1 MSIDARLTGGE
12 SHDRNPMTTIGRPSS
27 RHRIM
32 AAAVELA
39 KEVGPGHVSLD
50 AVAQRA
56 GVSKGGLLYN
66 FPSKQ
71 KLLEAI
77 VAYHLDKFETALLEK
92 TEKSSGKQDSVI
104 AACVDLYEMDSR
116 EGLPP
121 ASGFLAA
128 LVENPDLLLPVRKVS
143 RGLIDKIRSNASDE
157 SSALVVFMAIE
168 GLRCLPLLDID
179 VLTNEERRI
188 VIEKLHDIVN
198 SN

>member
-1 MSIDARLTGGE
+1 MAAA
-12 SHDRNPMTTIGRPSS
+12 GRPSS
-27 RHRIM
+27 RDKIV
-32 AAAVELA
+32 AAAVDLA

-66 FPSKQ
+66 FPSKT

-77 VAYHLDKFETALLEK
+77 VAHHLDKFENALLEK
-92 TEKSSGKQDSVI
+92 TEKSQSKTDSVI
-104 AACVDLYEMDSR
+104 AACVDLYEMDCK

-128 LVENPDLLLPVRKVS
+128 LVENPDLLLPVREVT
-143 RGLIDKIRSNASDE
+143 RRLVDKIRSNSSDV
-157 SSALVVFMAIE
+157 SAALVVFMALE

-179 VLTNEERRI
+179 VLTKAERSL
-188 VIEKLHDIVN
+188 VIDELHNMV
-198 SN
+198 SGS

>member
-1 MSIDARLTGGE
+1 
-12 SHDRNPMTTIGRPSS
+12 MTAVGRPSS
-27 RHRIM
+27 RDKIV

-77 VAYHLDKFETALLEK
+77 VAHHIDKFEQALLEK
-92 TEKSSGKQDSVI
+92 TENKQGKPGSVI
-104 AACVDLYEMDSR
+104 EACVELYET
-116 EGLPP
+116 ECEAGKPP

-128 LVENPDLLLPVRKVS
+128 LVENPNLMLPARKMS
-143 RGLIDKIRSNASDE
+143 RRLIDRIRANASNE
-157 SSALVVFMAIE
+157 STALVAFLAIE
-168 GLRCLPLLDID
+168 GLRCLPLLDLD
-179 VLTNEERRI
+179 VLTKEERSLVVKALHNI
-188 VIEKLHDIVN
+188 VKPG
-198 SN
+198 

>member
-1 MSIDARLTGGE
+1 
-12 SHDRNPMTTIGRPSS
+12 MTTTTARRPSS
-27 RHRIM
+27 RDKII

-50 AVAQRA
+50 AVAHRA

-66 FPSKQ
+66 FPSKA

-77 VAYHLDKFETALLEK
+77 VAHHLDQFENALLEK
-92 TEKSSGKQDSVI
+92 EAESQGAPNSVI
-104 AACVDLYEMDSR
+104 SACVDLYKKECR

-128 LVENPDLLLPVRKVS
+128 LVENPDLLRPVRKVS
-143 RGLIDKIRSNASDE
+143 RRLVDKIRDNASDE
-157 SSALVVFMAIE
+157 SVALVVFLALE

-179 VLTNEERRI
+179 ILTKEEREI
-188 VIEKLHDIVN
+188 VVTELHDLVKQG
-198 SN
+198 

>member
-1 MSIDARLTGGE
+1 
-12 SHDRNPMTTIGRPSS
+12 MTTVGRPSS
-27 RHRIM
+27 RDKIV

-66 FPSKQ
+66 FPSKA

-77 VAYHLDKFETALLEK
+77 VAHHLDAFENALLNRNDTQGDK
-92 TEKSSGKQDSVI
+92 PGSVV
-104 AACVDLYEMDSR
+104 AACVDLYQADCR

-128 LVENPDLLLPVRKVS
+128 LVENPDLLRPVRDTT
-143 RGLIDKIRSNASDE
+143 RRLIDRVRANASDE
-157 SSALVVFMAIE
+157 AGALMVFMALQ
-168 GLRCLPLLDID
+168 GLRCMPMLDID
-179 VLTNEERRI
+179 VLTDDERNL
-188 VIEKLHDIVN
+188 VVGKLYEIAKLT
-198 SN
+198 

>member
-1 MSIDARLTGGE
+1 MAAV
-12 SHDRNPMTTIGRPSS
+12 GRPSS
-27 RHRIM
+27 RDKIV

-50 AVAQRA
+50 AVAYRA

-66 FPSKQ
+66 FPSKT

-77 VAYHLDKFETALLEK
+77 VAYHLDKFESALLEK
-92 TEKSSGKQDSVI
+92 TRTSRGKKDSVI
-104 AACVDLYEMDSR
+104 AACVDLYETDCK

-128 LVENPDLLLPVRKVS
+128 LVENPDLMLPVRKVS
-143 RGLIDKIRSNASDE
+143 RRLIDRIRSNASDQ
-157 SSALVVFMAIE
+157 SAALVVFMALE

-179 VLTNEERRI
+179 VLTEEERSL
-188 VIEKLHDIVN
+188 VVEKLHDIVKHG
-198 SN
+198 

>member
-1 MSIDARLTGGE
+1 MGG
-12 SHDRNPMTTIGRPSS
+12 NLMAAVGRPSS
-27 RHRIM
+27 RDKIV
-32 AAAVELA
+32 AAAVGLA

-50 AVAQRA
+50 AVAHRA

-66 FPSKQ
+66 FPSKK

-92 TEKSSGKQDSVI
+92 TETNRGKQDSVI
-104 AACVDLYEMDSR
+104 AACVDLYEMDCK

-128 LVENPDLLLPVRKVS
+128 LVENPDLLLPVRQVS
-143 RGLIDKIRSNASDE
+143 RRLVDRVRSNASDE
-157 SSALVVFMAIE
+157 ASALVVFMALE

-179 VLTNEERRI
+179 VLTEEERSL
-188 VIEKLHDIVN
+188 VVEKLHDIV
-198 SN
+198 SPG

>member
-1 MSIDARLTGGE
+1 
-12 SHDRNPMTTIGRPSS
+12 MTALGRPSS
-27 RHRIM
+27 RDKIV

-66 FPSKQ
+66 FPSKN

-77 VAYHLDKFETALLEK
+77 VAYHLDKFENALLEK
-92 TEKSSGKQDSVI
+92 MKKSSKEDSVI
-104 AACVDLYEMDSR
+104 AACVDLFEMDCK

-128 LVENPDLLLPVRKVS
+128 LVENPDLMLPVREMS
-143 RGLIDKIRSNASDE
+143 RRLVDRIRANASDE
-157 SSALVVFMAIE
+157 SSALVVFMALE

-179 VLTNEERRI
+179 ILTDEERKLI
-188 VIEKLHDIVN
+188 VEKLHDIV
-198 SN
+198 SQAEPAL

>member
-1 MSIDARLTGGE
+1 
-12 SHDRNPMTTIGRPSS
+12 
-27 RHRIM
+27 M

-66 FPSKQ
+66 FPSKV

-77 VAYHLDKFETALLEK
+77 VAYHLDAFENALLEQTNIHGDK
-92 TEKSSGKQDSVI
+92 PGSVA
-104 AACVDLYEMDSR
+104 AACVELYEADCR

-128 LVENPDLLLPVRKVS
+128 LVENPNLLHPVRQVT
-143 RGLIDKIRSNASDE
+143 RRLIDRLRANSSDE
-157 SSALVVFMAIE
+157 AEALVVFMALQ
-168 GLRCLPLLDID
+168 GLRCMPLLDID
-179 VLTNEERRI
+179 VLTEEERGLVVERLL
-188 VIEKLHDIVN
+188 EMSSKTEAAG
-198 SN
+198 

>member
-1 MSIDARLTGGE
+1 
-12 SHDRNPMTTIGRPSS
+12 MTIVGRPSS
-27 RHRIM
+27 RDKIV
-32 AAAVELA
+32 AAAVDLA

-66 FPSKQ
+66 FPSKT

-77 VAYHLDKFETALLEK
+77 VAHHLDNFESALLEK
-92 TEKSSGKQDSVI
+92 TEKSGSKRDSVI
-104 AACVDLYEMDSR
+104 AACVDLFEMDCK

-128 LVENPDLLLPVRKVS
+128 LVENPDLLLPVRKMTRRLV
-143 RGLIDKIRSNASDE
+143 DKVRANASDE
-157 SSALVVFMAIE
+157 SSALVVFMALE

-179 VLTNEERRI
+179 VLTKEERDL
-188 VIEKLHDIVN
+188 VVEKLHDIVRKKVGTAAV
-198 SN
+198 